1 MERKIEEQRRRKIE
15 QDTKDQEEREKQ
27 KILDYRLVCKKQFL
41 DNVQLKEQ
49 ALKREKED
57 DKNLNPKT
65 DMLSSIF
72 LRQDKKHI
80 SYEKRELQDKRL
92 DLIKDMI

>member
-1 MERKIEEQRRRKIE
+1 M
-15 QDTKDQEEREKQ
+15 
-27 KILDYRLVCKKQFL
+27 
-41 DNVQLKEQ
+41 
-49 ALKREKED
+49 KREKED